1 MKLNIQAAFEDTPPE
16 LDFVWPGLLAGTVG
30 ALIAPG
36 GVGKSFWALQ
46 VAISVATGGPAPD
59 LIDLRTDKARK
70 VIYLAAEDPGDI
82 LRLRLHAI
90 GKNLS
95 RSEQILANK
104 WLSVIPIAGTSI
116 DVMSEK
122 HRAKLVQDSEGSRL
136 IILDT
141 LSRFHQLDENS
152 NSEMAQ
158 LLRSLET
165 VAAKAG
171 SAVLFLHHSSKSGI
185 RDGYIDQQHSA
196 RGASSLI
203 DNARWCGYMVPMT
216 ERESNSL
223 SETPFGN
230 RPICPTNRKRFIR
243 FGVSKQNYGA
253 RPDDRWY
260 KRNDDGLL
268 SPVQLFPISPKKSKT
283 NKSKADNDYSG

>member
-46 VAISVATGGPAPD
+46 VAISVATGGSAPD

-95 RSEQILANK
+95 RSERMLANK

-122 HRAKLVQDSEGSRL
+122 HRSKIIQDSEGARL

-141 LSRFHQLDENS
+141 LSRFHQLNENS

-165 VAAKAG
+165 VAVKTG

-185 RDGYIDQQHSA
+185 RDSYIDQQHSA

-203 DNARWCGYMVPMT
+203 DNARWCGYMVAMT
-216 ERESNSL
+216 EHESKNL

-230 RPICPTNRKRFIR
+230 RPICPTDRKRFIR

-268 SPVQLFPISPKKSKT
+268 SLVQLFPLSPKNSKT
-283 NKSKADNDYSG
+283 NKSKAANDYSG